1 MKLKGILTGMCLSL
15 ALVCSA
21 QDVENVVPQPVD
33 EGAEPASAP
42 LQEAERPGSPLHS
55 YYEPIGGDVRPGLPG
70 ARRHLPLTA
79 GYGYTGGL
87 WHYPLSWDE
96 WCGWGLHKG
105 LNVSIGASVF
115 GEVGKHTRH
124 GVGFA
129 QSLSALYVAPLTDRL
144 SLAVG
149 GYMNNVY
156 WAHSNYRE
164 AGVSA
169 LLNYRFDEHWEA
181 FVYGKKS
188 LLNDRLVPRPL
199 YDMHALGDVVGGGV
213 RYNFSPSF
221 SVEVSVNYGT
231 NPAQRESARDVYHS
245 WK

>member
-1 MKLKGILTGMCLSL
+1 M
-15 ALVCSA
+15 
-21 QDVENVVPQPVD
+21 
-33 EGAEPASAP
+33 
-42 LQEAERPGSPLHS
+42 
-55 YYEPIGGDVRPGLPG
+55 Y
-70 ARRHLPLTA
+70 
-79 GYGYTGGL
+79 
-87 WHYPLSWDE
+87 
-96 WCGWGLHKG
+96 
-105 LNVSIGASVF
+105 
-115 GEVGKHTRH
+115 
-124 GVGFA
+124 
-129 QSLSALYVAPLTDRL
+129 
-144 SLAVG
+144 
-149 GYMNNVY
+149 NVY

-231 NPAQRESARDVYHS
+231 NPAQRESARDVYNS
-245 WK
+245 WR